1 MSLAPYKG
9 DSILIG
15 NYAQTFL
22 AESGWR
28 IICTLCLHPHP
39 VTVTPVQ
46 SVGIRSHSIFDRYGC
61 PSKNMGVSPQ
71 IIHLFIGFSIM
82 FTIHFGVVPL
92 FLETSIY
99 TWQFC
104 DRDLF
109 GMVSENVIFSKVV
122 GDLQLGDKK
131 VTLNHLVYIYI
142 YIWCSVAH
150 PPPPCGWVMVPPP
163 CGCGAVVGLCLFLML
178 LTFFGF

>member
-131 VTLNHLVYIYI
+131 VTLNHLVYIYM
-142 YIWCSVAH
+142 VQRR
-150 PPPPCGWVMVPPP
+150 PPPPPPVDGSWSPPP
-163 CGCGAVVGLCLFLML
+163 VVVGLWWGSACF
-178 LTFFGF
+178 